1 MINIHISRN
10 ERRSPDFPKK
20 QKLLNLHLIWN
31 DTRKYHAL
39 RACVYIYI
47 REHKLLRFIELPTTP
62 ETRKQLR
69 LITKIQLLNSNTR
82 LHC

>member
-1 MINIHISRN
+1 MIDIHISRN
-10 ERRSPDFPKK
+10 ERRSPDFPPQKK
-20 QKLLNLHLIWN
+20 TVKLLIWN